1 MTGLAG
7 GMASGLP
14 VLEAA
19 AHPGGICRSYYLVP
33 GTNDPLAEPPEDDD
47 AYRFEI
53 GGGHWLFGG
62 EPSVLRFIA
71 GLGPVRR
78 YERRSSV
85 YFPETRRYV
94 PYPIQN
100 HLRFFDHPTIVAGLG
115 DMARPRG
122 PASTMADWLLSAF
135 GATLKRIFFARFHD
149 FYTAALYTE
158 IAPQDAYKSPG
169 RSAPRITRRLR
180 GQRCRRVRHDL
191 RLPARRSRPSGPSYG

>member
-1 MTGLAG
+1 MTGLAA

-19 AHPGGICRSYYLVP
+19 AHPGGICWSYYLAP
-33 GTNDPLAEPPEDDD
+33 GRNDPLAEPPEDDD

-100 HLRFFDHPTIVAGLG
+100 HLRFFDHPTI
-115 DMARPRG
+115 
-122 PASTMADWLLSAF
+122 
-135 GATLKRIFFARFHD
+135 
-149 FYTAALYTE
+149 
-158 IAPQDAYKSPG
+158 
-169 RSAPRITRRLR
+169 
-180 GQRCRRVRHDL
+180 CRR
-191 RLPARRSRPSGPSYG
+191 ARRDGAATGTRLDHCGLAAQRLWRHPEADLLCAVPRPLHRRAVH